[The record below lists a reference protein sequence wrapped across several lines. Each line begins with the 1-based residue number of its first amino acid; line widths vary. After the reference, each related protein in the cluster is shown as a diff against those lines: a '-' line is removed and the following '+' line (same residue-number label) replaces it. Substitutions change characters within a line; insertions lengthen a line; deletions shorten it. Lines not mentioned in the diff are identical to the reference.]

1 MRIAYYEKALSSM
14 KQLDRIIQRLAY
26 DKMKEAV
33 ARADSELEVI
43 LGGCGKRS
51 LMNDVSLRYG
61 LTLSDAVERPG
72 LFQSALHGYLGEL
85 GSTMVMSRINKKVWG
100 TIEPSVPTM
109 GAPL

>member
-1 MRIAYYEKALSSM
+1 M
-14 KQLDRIIQRLAY
+14 KQLDQFVHRLANA
-26 DKMKEAV
+26 KMKEAV

-51 LMNDVSLRYG
+51 LMNDVSLRFG
-61 LTLSDAVERPG
+61 LSLSDAVERPG

-85 GSTMVMSRINKKVWG
+85 GSTMVMSRINKRVWG
-100 TIEPSVPTM
+100 TIEPRVPAM